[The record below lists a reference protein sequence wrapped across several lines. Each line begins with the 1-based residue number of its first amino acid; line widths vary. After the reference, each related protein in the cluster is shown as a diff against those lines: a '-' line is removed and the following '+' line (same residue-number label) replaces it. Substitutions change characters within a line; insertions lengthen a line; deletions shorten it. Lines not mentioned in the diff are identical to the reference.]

1 MYNINIEKTRR
12 FTFITQITIEP
23 FCATIKASSV
33 KSVTC
38 LVVAVLAAWILTVF
52 SVRLDACL
60 NYAKNK
66 KKKSLILMTF
76 NNTPKC

>member
-1 MYNINIEKTRR
+1 MYNINIER

-38 LVVAVLAAWILTVF
+38 LVVAMLAAWILTVF

-66 KKKSLILMTF
+66 KKIIINF
-76 NNTPKC
+76 NDI